1 MNDTPDAAAAVKR
14 SPLAKLAATL
24 PPGTLLVIGGTVVLG
39 AASYVHLMAAG
50 HSLDTDAMASLSVL
64 WTVLMGVGIGL
75 FFPVEQELTRIVA
88 AHRVGGHGVSGV
100 LRRVTVLTAA
110 LCALLVT
117 GMGVAARPL
126 ADTFFDGRVDMVWAL
141 ALSFVTLAASNV
153 TRGVLAGLGHFAPF
167 GRQLGIDG
175 VLRIG
180 LAVGFALAGVS
191 SPLAFALILAV
202 APLIAVLATLR
213 PVLQGLGPGPAESWT
228 RLLAGLGPLI
238 ASTLLSQV
246 VVNAAVVSTK
256 LLAPAEA
263 AVVAGLLNVI
273 VLARVPLFVFGSLQ
287 ASLLSG
293 LSAAAAAGDR
303 AGFSRLLGRTCL
315 VVTALGVAGG
325 LPATL
330 LGPWLIQVLFKAE
343 DGLGQAVFFWIS
355 AGTLFYMLAMVLGQ
369 ALMVLHK
376 HGLQLLG
383 WAVATLVLV
392 GVTLLPG
399 EATTRVCLAYTLAS
413 LSAVLGMAAALW
425 LTFPRGP
432 AATEAATGAGAAP
445 RSTLI
450 DSA

>member
-1 MNDTPDAAAAVKR
+1 MNASDAPAAVKR
-14 SPLAKLAATL
+14 SPLAKLADTL

-64 WTVLMGVGIGL
+64 WTVLMSVGIGL

-88 AHRVGGHGVSGV
+88 AHRVGGRGVAGV

-110 LCALLVT
+110 MSGLL
-117 GMGVAARPL
+117 MAAMAAAARPL
-126 ADTFFDGRVDMVWAL
+126 ADTFFDGRTDMVL
-141 ALSFVTLAASNV
+141 ALGLAFVAMAAGNV
-153 TRGVLAGLGHFAPF
+153 TRGVLAGLGRF
-167 GRQLGIDG
+167 GPYGWQLGIDG
-175 VLRIG
+175 VLRIA
-180 LAVGFALAGVS
+180 LAVAFALAGVR
-191 SPLAFALILAV
+191 SPLAFALILTA
-202 APLIAVLATLR
+202 APLVALLATVR
-213 PVLQGLGPGPAESWT
+213 PVRQGLGPGPADSWKG
-228 RLLAGLGPLI
+228 LLGGLGPLI

-256 LLAPAEA
+256 LIAPAEDA
-263 AVVAGLLNVI
+263 LVAGLLNAI

-303 AGFSRLLGRTCL
+303 AGFTRLLGRTSL

-325 LPATL
+325 VPATL

-355 AGTLFYMLAMVLGQ
+355 AGTLCYMLAMVLGQ
-369 ALMVLHK
+369 ALMVLHR
-376 HGLQLLG
+376 HRLQLLC
-383 WAVATLVLV
+383 WAAATVVLI

-399 EATTRVCLAYTLAS
+399 AVATRVSLAYTVAALV
-413 LSAVLGMAAALW
+413 AVLAMATALW
-425 LTFPRGP
+425 LTFPRVP
-432 AATEAATGAGAAP
+432 AAAGGAP
-445 RSTLI
+445 EPTLV
-450 DSA
+450 DTA

>member
-1 MNDTPDAAAAVKR
+1 MNTSDAAAPLKR
-14 SPLAKLAATL
+14 SPLARLSNTL

-50 HSLDTDAMASLSVL
+50 HSLDTEGMAALSVV
-64 WTVLMGVGIGL
+64 WTILMAVGIGL

-88 AHRVGGHGVSGV
+88 AHRVGGQGVSGV
-100 LRRVTVLTAA
+100 LRRVTVLTVAM
-110 LCALLVT
+110 CGLLLG
-117 GMGVAARPL
+117 GMAVAARPL
-126 ADTFFDGRVDMVWAL
+126 ADTFFDGRSDMVLAL
-141 ALSFVTLAASNV
+141 ALAFVTLAASNV

-167 GRQLGIDG
+167 GWQLGIDG

-180 LAVGFALAGVS
+180 AAVAFALAGVR
-191 SPLAFALILAV
+191 SPLAFALILTL
-202 APLIAVLATLR
+202 APLLAVLVTLR
-213 PVLQGLGPGPAESWT
+213 PVLRGLGPGPAESW
-228 RLLAGLGPLI
+228 RGLLGGLGPLI
-238 ASTLLSQV
+238 ASTLLAQV

-263 AVVAGLLNVI
+263 ALVAGLLNVI

-325 LPATL
+325 VPATL

-376 HGLQLLG
+376 HSLQLLS
-383 WAVATLVLV
+383 WAVATVVLL
-392 GVTLLPG
+392 GVTLMPG
-399 EATTRVCLAYTLAS
+399 DAATRVCLAYTLAS
-413 LSAVLGMAAALW
+413 LTAVLGMAVALW
-425 LTFPRGP
+425 LTFPRVP
-432 AATEAATGAGAAP
+432 ATADAADGAP
-445 RSTLI
+445 RSRSSLV

>member
-1 MNDTPDAAAAVKR
+1 MNTSDAAATVKR
-14 SPLAKLAATL
+14 SPLARLSDTL

-50 HSLDTDAMASLSVL
+50 HSLDTDGMASLSVL
-64 WTVLMGVGIGL
+64 WTILMSVGIGL

-100 LRRVTVLTAA
+100 LRRVTVLTVAMA
-110 LCALLVT
+110 GLLLA
-117 GMGVAARPL
+117 GMAIAARPL
-126 ADTFFDGRVDMVWAL
+126 ADTFFYGRVDMVMAL
-141 ALSFVTLAASNV
+141 GVAFVALAASNV
-153 TRGVLAGLGHFAPF
+153 TRGVLAGLGRFAPF
-167 GRQLGIDG
+167 GWQLGIDG

-180 LAVGFALAGVS
+180 LAVGFALAGVR
-191 SPLAFALILAV
+191 SPLAFALILV
-202 APLIAVLATLR
+202 IAPLVAVLVTLR
-213 PVLQGLGPGPAESWT
+213 PVRQGLGPGPADTWT
-228 RLLAGLGPLI
+228 GLLGGLGPLI

-256 LLAPAEA
+256 LLAPAEGA
-263 AVVAGLLNVI
+263 LVAGLLNAI

-303 AGFSRLLGRTCL
+303 TGFSKLLGRTCL

-369 ALMVLHK
+369 ALMVLRK
-376 HGLQLLG
+376 HNLQLLG
-383 WAVATLVLV
+383 WAVATLVLL

-399 EATTRVCLAYTLAS
+399 EVATRVCLAYTLAA
-413 LSAVLGMAAALW
+413 LTAVIGMAASLW
-425 LTFPRGP
+425 LTFPRVP
-432 AATEAATGAGAAP
+432 APADEKFSPAGV
-445 RSTLI
+445 
-450 DSA
+450 